1 MDRQYEYRE
10 FESLVAAVEVILEKE
25 WQNAEEFEK
34 QGKLEKEKKAIMGF
48 SEEIEFYKK
57 NNIKYKEVKVI
68 DMQNVNWLKK
78 GWAFLNAKFAKKKYG
93 KSF

>member
-10 FESLVAAVEVILEKE
+10 FESLVAAVEAILEKE

-57 NNIKYKEVKVI
+57 KIHKI
-68 DMQNVNWLKK
+68 LKK
-78 GWAFLNAKFAKKKYG
+78 ALIG
-93 KSF
+93 KV